1 MTGGDFGQTVRAALK
16 ARGVSIRAAARE
28 LVYDHA
34 YLSRVLAGKQ
44 LPSPQLAEALDHL
57 LDAGGELV
65 ALAAGLAEDSGD
77 RVAHAIA
84 HPTRIDGRAV
94 EALGDVLA
102 VQRRL
107 DDTLGPSPLIGP
119 VEAQTATLLGL
130 LKESRGPHRDTLAE
144 VAAESVQFTGWL
156 YASTRQDAKAVKRLA
171 EAEELADEVG
181 SGTLAAQA
189 LNFRGYVARRQGNSR
204 GMVRWFSAAY
214 YTPGA
219 SAPQRMGD
227 AAQVAQGLGEL
238 GQTDAA
244 RRLLDEAMGL
254 SDAAQDRPP
263 GTAYW
268 LTPNFQRLNL
278 GLANLG
284 LKAYADAAD
293 HIRAGLAGL
302 PADQQRAPWTK
313 EHRDALAKAEAHC

>member
-107 DDTLGPSPLIGP
+107 ETPWAPPRSSGPWRP
-119 VEAQTATLLGL
+119 
-130 LKESRGPHRDTLAE
+130 
-144 VAAESVQFTGWL
+144 
-156 YASTRQDAKAVKRLA
+156 
-171 EAEELADEVG
+171 
-181 SGTLAAQA
+181 
-189 LNFRGYVARRQGNSR
+189 RRPRFWG
-204 GMVRWFSAAY
+204 
-214 YTPGA
+214 
-219 SAPQRMGD
+219 
-227 AAQVAQGLGEL
+227 
-238 GQTDAA
+238 
-244 RRLLDEAMGL
+244 
-254 SDAAQDRPP
+254 
-263 GTAYW
+263 
-268 LTPNFQRLNL
+268 
-278 GLANLG
+278 
-284 LKAYADAAD
+284 
-293 HIRAGLAGL
+293 
-302 PADQQRAPWTK
+302 
-313 EHRDALAKAEAHC
+313 C